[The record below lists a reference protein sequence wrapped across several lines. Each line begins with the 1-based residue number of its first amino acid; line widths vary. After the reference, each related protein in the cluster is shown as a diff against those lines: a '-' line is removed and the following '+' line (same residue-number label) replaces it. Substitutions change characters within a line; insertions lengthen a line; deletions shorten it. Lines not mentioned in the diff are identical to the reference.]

1 MVSFFEGFKE
11 NIKGQKRN
19 VRKNL
24 KEIFSSRKRLSFQG
38 FSPQK
43 FRLPEVLKS
52 GKPIHI

>member
-24 KEIFSSRKRLSFQG
+24 KEIFSSRKKYSHFKVFL
-38 FSPQK
+38 
-43 FRLPEVLKS
+43 LKS
-52 GKPIHI
+52 SVCLKF

>member
-24 KEIFSSRKRLSFQG
+24 KEIFSSRKNTLISRF
-38 FSPQK
+38 FSSKVP
-43 FRLPEVLKS
+43 FA
-52 GKPIHI
+52 